1 MSLLKVDPL
10 PPYKYFA
17 VHASVSVE
25 DALDLASSVNHSLAD
40 LLNLYSTQSEGEFTN
55 LSALLIEHDDALD
68 GEDAMN
74 LLRLLASLGD
84 ACLCLRLLEEGTAE
98 IAERL
103 SKEKPA

>member
-1 MSLLKVDPL
+1 MSRLKVDPL

-55 LSALLIEHDDALD
+55 LSALQLAARCAAELIDASVSALVKD
-68 GEDAMN
+68 
-74 LLRLLASLGD
+74 RK
-84 ACLCLRLLEEGTAE
+84 EGGA
-98 IAERL
+98 A
-103 SKEKPA
+103 

>member
-1 MSLLKVDPL
+1 MKKNLHPWSNVLLCADDYWHGMTPEPAHIERVQSSARDL
-10 PPYKYFA
+10 QYTITNGLA
-17 VHASVSVE
+17 
-25 DALDLASSVNHSLAD
+25 ALN
-40 LLNLYSTQSEGEFTN
+40 
-55 LSALLIEHDDALD
+55 ALLIEHDDALD